1 MCCSYNPHKSLIE
14 EHLKELI
21 KAMYV
26 QFYCKTCDSFM
37 LIVDYN
43 GQADKTNM
51 AIFCEIYELRSLITE
66 PPCYKNY

>member
-1 MCCSYNPHKSLIE
+1 
-14 EHLKELI
+14 
-21 KAMYV
+21 MYV

>member
-1 MCCSYNPHKSLIE
+1 MCCSYNSHKSLIE

-37 LIVDYN
+37 LIVDCN
-43 GQADKTNM
+43 GQADKTNL
-51 AIFCEIYELRSLITE
+51 AFFCEIYVLKKFDYRTPLL
-66 PPCYKNY
+66 